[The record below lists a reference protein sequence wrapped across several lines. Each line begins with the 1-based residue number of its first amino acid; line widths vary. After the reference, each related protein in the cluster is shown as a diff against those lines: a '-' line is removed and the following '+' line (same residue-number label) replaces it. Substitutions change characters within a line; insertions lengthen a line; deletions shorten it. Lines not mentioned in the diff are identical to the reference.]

1 MAHELWHG
9 ETNNVID
16 WFDTASQA
24 EDVIL
29 AALERTGE
37 DVLDGTYLVRDG
49 GGDTTHF
56 LAEGIDFAGAIRKMW
71 RLAGQTTS

>member
-1 MAHELWHG
+1 MVYEYWHS

-29 AALERTGE
+29 AALERSGE
-37 DVLDGTYLVRDG
+37 DILDGTYLVGDD
-49 GGDTTHF
+49 GGDTT
-56 LAEGIDFAGAIRKMW
+56 G
-71 RLAGQTTS
+71 